1 MTRREPRPHTRTVS
15 AREQERAN
23 DQPEPDLTSRDDIE
37 WRLKYGERETPEIEA
52 YLGHQET
59 GQAGGKG

>member
-1 MTRREPRPHTRTVS
+1 MS